1 MIYCFHHKKPYL
13 NDIVFE
19 IAYLEPDQVEMFQ
32 SDFRIVADYFVQM
45 RTNKEY
51 NPSREVMK
59 HVDAVLKLMS
69 VLTQD
74 DRFEEMQNGAQGEV
88 KTMCEVL
95 DRAINKG
102 RIEGRAETGIILE
115 VIKGA

>member
-1 MIYCFHHKKPYL
+1 MITYL
-13 NDIVFE
+13 
-19 IAYLEPDQVEMFQ
+19 P
-32 SDFRIVADYFVQM
+32 
-45 RTNKEY
+45 NKEY
-51 NPSREVMK
+51 EPSQEVMK

-95 DRAINKG
+95 DRAIDKGRIEGRNEG
-102 RIEGRAETGIILE
+102 RIEGRAEEIIESGLEFGLSESDILE
-115 VIKGA
+115 RLQRKLSVPQQKAQEYLDRYKTTV